1 MDLDILVRKK
11 PFREEDQGGVINDVD
26 SEGEDTKDSKSI
38 RSEFLGGGGE
48 DDCEEQEDI
57 EGDPTVRRQ
66 ALFKMTLDECRAVLR
81 RDRELERA
89 RAPGRHKQ
97 ADMQMKKI
105 HGNLRTRIDDAS
117 GADSNAATI
126 ASFCFDASA
135 RGSRRP
141 ARRGQGHATAA
152 AATPQQRSRR
162 RRGAKHRKHFG
173 FTSSQMCQRGRGL
186 HDGFT

>member
-1 MDLDILVRKK
+1 M
-11 PFREEDQGGVINDVD
+11 D

-89 RAPGRHKQ
+89 RALGRRKQ
-97 ADMQMKKI
+97 SDM
-105 HGNLRTRIDDAS
+105 
-117 GADSNAATI
+117 
-126 ASFCFDASA
+126 
-135 RGSRRP
+135 
-141 ARRGQGHATAA
+141 
-152 AATPQQRSRR
+152 
-162 RRGAKHRKHFG
+162 
-173 FTSSQMCQRGRGL
+173 
-186 HDGFT
+186 